1 MRGVSVIGIGST
13 TFGVLEGK
21 PLKEIATMACLEAI
35 NDAGI
40 NKNDIDAFYLG
51 NYISGILVNQ
61 ETIAPLIA
69 NSLGLRKDIACTKV
83 EGACCSA
90 GIACRH
96 GFLLISSGLCD
107 IVLVAG
113 VEKMTS
119 ASTEKNT
126 AAIASGMDWEQEGK
140 TGLTFPGF
148 FALVAQR
155 YMYEYGCKMDHI
167 SSVCVKNRA
176 NGVKNPRARFRKEVT
191 LEDVLNGKQIV
202 DPLRLHDCC
211 PVSDG
216 AAALVLCRSDWADKF
231 TKKPIDILGAGMGL
245 GTSTAY
251 EMPNLVSIGATVEA
265 AGQAYKMSG
274 IKPGDVDVVEL
285 HDCFSIAEVVDCED
299 LGFFEKGRGA
309 FAAFDGETR
318 IGGKIPINPSG
329 GLLSKGHPVGATGAG
344 QVYEIC
350 KQLRG
355 EHENQVKDA
364 EIGLVHNLGGSGAVS
379 TVHILRRR

>member
-1 MRGVSVIGIGST
+1 MGST
-13 TFGVLEGK
+13 PFGILEGK
-21 PLKEIATMACLEAI
+21 SLKEIATIACEEAI
-35 NDAGI
+35 MDAGI
-40 NKNDIDAFYLG
+40 EKKDIDAFYIG

-96 GFLLISSGLCD
+96 GFLMIAGGFCD

-126 AAIASGMDWEQEGK
+126 AAIASGMDWEQEGR

-148 FALVAQR
+148 FALVANR
-155 YMYEYGCKMDHI
+155 YMHEYGCTMEHI

-176 NGVKNPRARFRKEVT
+176 NGVKNPRARFRKEVP
-191 LEDVLNGKQIV
+191 LENVLSAKLIV
-202 DPLRLHDCC
+202 DPLRLNDCC
-211 PVSDG
+211 PIADG
-216 AAALVLCRSDWADKF
+216 AAALVLCRSDWAQKF
-231 TKKPIDILGAGMGL
+231 TDKPIDILGAGQGL

-251 EMPNLVSIGATVEA
+251 EMPSLVTIGATVEA
-265 AGQAYKMSG
+265 AKQAYQMAG

-285 HDCFSIAEVVDCED
+285 HDCFSMAEVVDSED
-299 LGFFEKGRGA
+299 LGFFERGKAA
-309 FAAFDGETR
+309 FAVYEGQTRVDGR
-318 IGGKIPINPSG
+318 IPINPSG

-344 QVYEIC
+344 QMYEVC

-355 EHENQVKDA
+355 EHENQVKDP

-379 TVHILRRR
+379 TVHILKRR